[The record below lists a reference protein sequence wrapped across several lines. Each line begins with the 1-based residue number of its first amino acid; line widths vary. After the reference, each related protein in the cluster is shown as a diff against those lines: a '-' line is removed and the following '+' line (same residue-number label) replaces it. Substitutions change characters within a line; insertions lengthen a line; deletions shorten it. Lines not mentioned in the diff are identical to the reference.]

1 VLWYERADGMSG
13 ARFTRR
19 NTFFDRRGLP
29 PSLESFMEE
38 AQAALRHC
46 IREMHVREQE
56 EDELWRKWQ
65 NLGFPKRPYK
75 RMPDAPSDAGNP
87 RAGFYKIAEP

>member
-1 VLWYERADGMSG
+1 MIILSARRTWITLRKLRSIQATPVLAQTMIM
-13 ARFTRR
+13 A
-19 NTFFDRRGLP
+19 
-29 PSLESFMEE
+29 EE
-38 AQAALRHC
+38 AQTALRHC

>member
-1 VLWYERADGMSG
+1 MAKDKARQLVLPLEEWQQIETYYG
-13 ARFTRR
+13 ARIDDMTA
-19 NTFFDRRGLP
+19 
-29 PSLESFMEE
+29 EE

-65 NLGFPKRPYK
+65 NLGFPKRPYQ
-75 RMPDAPSDAGNP
+75 RTPAAPSDAGNP
-87 RAGFYKIAEP
+87 RVGLYKIAEP